1 MKMTI
6 VTDHAG
12 KVIAAV
18 QGHSLSETRDGVQV
32 SASFGPG
39 HQVHMVDVD
48 DSMGSVADA
57 GDYLKQ
63 LHSYLKP

>member
-1 MKMTI
+1 
-6 VTDHAG
+6 
-12 KVIAAV
+12 
-18 QGHSLSETRDGVQV
+18 VQV